1 MAISVLKKYTLVGG
15 FFCRDKKYLLKEFLF
30 IGAYGVACLSINHII
45 IWPASLS
52 VFLFFI
58 TFVLWDVVLK
68 KVEEKIKESGENK
81 INVEQKRG

>member
-1 MAISVLKKYTLVGG
+1 MALSVLKKYTLVGG

-45 IWPASLS
+45 IWPVGFS
-52 VFLFFI
+52 VLLFFI